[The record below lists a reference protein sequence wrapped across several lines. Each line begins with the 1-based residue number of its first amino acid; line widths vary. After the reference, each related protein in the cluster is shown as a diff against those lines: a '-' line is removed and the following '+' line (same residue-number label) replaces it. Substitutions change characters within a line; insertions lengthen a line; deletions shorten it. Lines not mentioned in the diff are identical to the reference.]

1 MNLTTAYPTRKLKYD
16 CTNTTIVTRFVLC
29 AGSTRTAAIDGISA
43 AGADA
48 DLMAHTPSADAEIL
62 TYGEPVRAPVV
73 PVSPTGCPTPAVVT
87 RTVIDRLGVDT
98 TVVDAGLAEPTAAPT
113 VTVGARVGDDIRKR
127 DPVPC
132 APGAFAAARQFGRKL
147 PDDELFLAE
156 TVPGGTT
163 TALGVLTA
171 LGEADVLGDRTVS
184 SSLPEN
190 PLALKREVV
199 DEALEA
205 SALDPGD
212 AEGEPL
218 VALRR
223 AGDPALAVL
232 CGIAAG
238 ALETD
243 TAVTLAGGTQLV
255 AASACLR
262 HGGYDGPLG
271 LATTSFIS
279 DDPSVDLDHA
289 AAELDLSVT
298 VTDPEFT
305 DDHPAMAAY
314 ERGEAKEGAG
324 MGGALALADRTRL
337 PMVDVR
343 SGLRAVYDD
352 LLADANREIPEP

>member
-1 MNLTTAYPTRKLKYD
+1 
-16 CTNTTIVTRFVLC
+16 VTRLVLC

-62 TYGEPVRAPVV
+62 TYGAPVRAPVV

-87 RTVIDRLGVDT
+87 RAVVDRLGVDT
-98 TVVDAGLAEPTAAPT
+98 TVVDAGLAEPTGAPT
-113 VTVGARVGDDIRKR
+113 VTVGARAGDDIRER
-127 DPVPC
+127 DPVPS
-132 APGAFAAARQFGRKL
+132 APGAFAAARQYGRKL

-171 LGEADVLGDRTVS
+171 LGEAEVLGREEGAVS

-190 PLALKREVV
+190 PLDLKRRVV
-199 DEALEA
+199 AEALEA
-205 SALDPGD
+205 SSLAPGD
-212 AEGEPL
+212 AADEPL

-223 AGDPALAVL
+223 AGDPVLAVVA
-232 CGIAAG
+232 GIAAG

-255 AASACLR
+255 AAAACLR
-262 HGGYDGPLG
+262 HGGYEGPLG
-271 LATTSFIS
+271 LATTSFIES
-279 DDPSVDLDHA
+279 DPAIDLDRT

-298 VTDPEFT
+298 VTDPGFT

-314 ERGEAKEGAG
+314 NRGEAKEGAG
-324 MGGALALADRTRL
+324 MGGALAIADRARL
-337 PMVDVR
+337 PMADVR
-343 SGLRAVYDD
+343 AGLQEVYDE
-352 LLADANREIPEP
+352 LLADADEERAPEA

>member
-1 MNLTTAYPTRKLKYD
+1 MTRL
-16 CTNTTIVTRFVLC
+16 VLC
-29 AGSTRTAAIDGISA
+29 AGSTRTAAIDSISA

-62 TYGEPVRAPVV
+62 TYGAPVRAPVV
-73 PVSPTGCPTPAVVT
+73 PVSPTGCPTPAVIT
-87 RTVIDRLGVDT
+87 RAVVDRLDIET
-98 TVVDAGLAEPTAAPT
+98 TVVDAGLTEPTAAPT
-113 VTVGARVGDDIRKR
+113 VTVGARVGDDIRER
-127 DPVPC
+127 DPVPS

-171 LGEADVLGDRTVS
+171 LGEADILGRDEGAVS

-190 PLALKREVV
+190 PLDLKRRVV

-205 SALDPGD
+205 SSLEPGEAAD
-212 AEGEPL
+212 EPL

-223 AGDPALAVL
+223 AGDPVLAVVA
-232 CGIAAG
+232 GIAAG

-255 AASACLR
+255 AAAACLR
-262 HGGYDGPLG
+262 HRGYDGPLG
-271 LATTSFIS
+271 LATTSFL
-279 DDPSVDLDHA
+279 DADPAVDLDRA
-289 AAELDLSVT
+289 AAALDLSVT
-298 VTDPEFT
+298 VTDPGFT

-324 MGGALALADRTRL
+324 MGGALALADRANL
-337 PMVDVR
+337 PMADVR
-343 SGLRAVYDD
+343 AGLREVYDD
-352 LLADANREIPEP
+352 LLADADERAPEP

>member
-1 MNLTTAYPTRKLKYD
+1 
-16 CTNTTIVTRFVLC
+16 VTRFVLC

-43 AGADA
+43 AGADP

-62 TYGEPVRAPVV
+62 TYGAPVRAPVV

-87 RTVIDRLGVDT
+87 RAVVDRLDVDT

-113 VTVGARVGDDIRKR
+113 VTVGARVGDDIREH
-127 DPVPC
+127 DPVAS

-147 PDDELFLAE
+147 PDDELFVAE

-171 LGEADVLGDRTVS
+171 LGEADILGREAGAVS

-190 PLALKREVV
+190 PLELKRRVV
-199 DEALEA
+199 EEALSA
-205 SALDPGD
+205 SGLEPGAAD
-212 AEGEPL
+212 DEPL

-223 AGDPALAVL
+223 AGDPVL
-232 CGIAAG
+232 SVVAGIAAG

-255 AASACLR
+255 AAAACLR
-262 HGGYDGPLG
+262 HGGYDGRLG
-271 LATTSFIS
+271 LATTSFI
-279 DDPSVDLDHA
+279 DADPAVDIDRA

-298 VTDPEFT
+298 VTDPGFT

-324 MGGALALADRTRL
+324 MGGALALADRASL
-337 PMVDVR
+337 PMAEVR
-343 SGLRAVYDD
+343 SELRAVYDD
-352 LLADANREIPEP
+352 LLAEADEERAPEP